1 MISKFRFKGK
11 LQKKVFNFCK
21 KHNLESSPEHQ
32 VLDAMSE
39 LGEVAKE
46 ILKMSNYGKKPIK
59 YREELKLEIGD
70 LFYSLITI
78 ANSFNVDL
86 EEALEMVL
94 AKYEKRLK
102 EGSAGS
108 ENDQCH

>member
-1 MISKFRFKGK
+1 M
-11 LQKKVFNFCK
+11 KKIQDKVSYFCK
-21 KHNLESSPEHQ
+21 KHNLESSPEHR

-46 ILKMSNYGKKPIK
+46 ILKMSDYGKKPTK
-59 YREELKLEIGD
+59 YREELKSELGD

-86 EEALEMVL
+86 EEALEIVL

-102 EGSAGS
+102 KGSAGS
-108 ENDQCH
+108 END